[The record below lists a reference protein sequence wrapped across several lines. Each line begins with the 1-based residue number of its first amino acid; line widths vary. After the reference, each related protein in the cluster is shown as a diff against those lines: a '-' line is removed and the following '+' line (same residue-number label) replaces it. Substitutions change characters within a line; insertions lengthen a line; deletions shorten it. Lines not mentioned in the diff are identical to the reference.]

1 MEPGATPLADD
12 SLFDQAA
19 CGLLVTRE
27 NGEILRAN
35 GTFLNG
41 LGYDAS
47 QLVGRRFQDLLTIG
61 GKIFHQTHWL
71 PLMRIQGSVREVK
84 LEVLNGQKQRVVMLI
99 NGVRSERHGASYHH
113 LAFFEMADRDSY
125 EREIL
130 AARKAA
136 ELALQA
142 KTDVEAALR
151 QAKDELQATYELA
164 RDRAL
169 AAEQMV
175 AIASHDLKT
184 PLAAILMAG
193 DLLKRSPSLERQHA
207 LAHLITQSAE
217 RADRLI
223 RDFLDFTLVRVGQG
237 IRIRATHGDLH
248 EVVASA
254 VSELRIAFAQA
265 VIEHRHSGEG
275 MALFDADRVRQLVAN
290 LVANS
295 VAYGDLGEP
304 VRVATEVTPHQ
315 LRVSVHNAGPA
326 IPTEARATL
335 FNAMSRGSDRGD
347 ARSVGLGLFI
357 VREIARAHGGDV
369 EVASD
374 EGSGT
379 VFTATMPVRRD

>member
-1 MEPGATPLADD
+1 MGPGHDPLAAV

-41 LGYDAS
+41 LGYEPS
-47 QLVGRRFQDLLTIG
+47 QLAGRRFQDLLTIG

-71 PLMRIQGSVREVK
+71 PLMRLQGSVREVK
-84 LEVLNGQKQRVVMLI
+84 LEVLNGRGQRVVMLI
-99 NGVRSERHGASYHH
+99 NGVRSERDGASYHH
-113 LAFFEMADRDSY
+113 LAFFEMAERDSY
-125 EREIL
+125 EREIV

-142 KTDVEAALR
+142 KTEVEAALR
-151 QAKDELQATYELA
+151 QARDELQETYEMA

-193 DLLKRSPSLERQHA
+193 GLLKRSPSLERQHA
-207 LAHLITQSAE
+207 LANLITQSAE

-237 IRIRATHGDLH
+237 IRMCTTPADLH
-248 EVVASA
+248 QVVASA
-254 VSELRIAFAQA
+254 LAELRVAFAQA
-265 VIEHRHSGEG
+265 VIDHRQCGDG
-275 MALFDADRVRQLVAN
+275 IAAFDPDRIRQLVAN

-295 VAYGDLGEP
+295 VAYGDLHKP
-304 VRVATEVTPHQ
+304 IRVTTEITTQH
-315 LRVSVHNAGPA
+315 LMVSVHNAGPA
-326 IPTEARATL
+326 IPGEARATL
-335 FNAMSRGSDRGD
+335 FEAMSRGSDRGD

-357 VREIARAHGGDV
+357 VREIVRAHGGGV
-369 EVASD
+369 EVASE

-379 VFTATMPVRRD
+379 LFTATMPVRRD

>member
-1 MEPGATPLADD
+1 MQPSDHLLGAD

-41 LGYDAS
+41 LGYEAS

-84 LEVLNGQKQRVVMLI
+84 LEVLNGQRQRVVMLI
-99 NGVRSERHGASYHH
+99 NGVRSERDGASYHH

-136 ELALQA
+136 EQALQA

-151 QAKDELQATYELA
+151 QARDELQETYELA

-193 DLLKRSPSLERQHA
+193 GLLKRSPSLERQHA
-207 LAHLITQSAE
+207 LANLITQSAE

-237 IRIRATHGDLH
+237 IRICATHADIH
-248 EVVASA
+248 QVVASA
-254 VSELRIAFAQA
+254 LSELRIAFAHA
-265 VIEHRHSGEG
+265 AIEHRQSGEG
-275 MALFDADRVRQLVAN
+275 MAPFDGDRIRQLVAN

-295 VAYGDLGEP
+295 VAYGDLDHP
-304 VRVATEVTPHQ
+304 VRVTTEVTAQQ

-326 IPTEARATL
+326 IPAEARATL
-335 FNAMSRGSDRGD
+335 FDAMSRGSDRGD

-357 VREIARAHGGDV
+357 VREIARAHGGEV
-369 EVASD
+369 EVASE

-379 VFTATMPVRRD
+379 LFTATIPVRRD